1 MGALEIVLLLVL
13 LIPIFAILTDSPLGR
28 ALARRLEGRNA
39 PPPELTELS
48 QRVELL
54 SGEVDDL
61 TRAVETLK
69 EENQFVQRLLE
80 EGGGRP
86 PLPPR
91 PTP

>member
-1 MGALEIVLLLVL
+1 MAFIEIILLVVL

-39 PPPELTELS
+39 PPPELGELAK
-48 QRVELL
+48 RVDVLE
-54 SGEVDDL
+54 GEVQDL
-61 TRAVETLK
+61 EGAVEGLK
-69 EENQFVQRLLE
+69 DENQFLQRLLE

-91 PTP
+91 PHS

>member
-1 MGALEIVLLLVL
+1 MAFIELILLVVL

-39 PPPELTELS
+39 PPPELGDLAK
-48 QRVELL
+48 RVDVLE
-54 SGEVDDL
+54 GEEQDL
-61 TRAVETLK
+61 EGAVEGLK
-69 EENQFVQRLLE
+69 AENQFLQRLLE

-91 PTP
+91 PHP